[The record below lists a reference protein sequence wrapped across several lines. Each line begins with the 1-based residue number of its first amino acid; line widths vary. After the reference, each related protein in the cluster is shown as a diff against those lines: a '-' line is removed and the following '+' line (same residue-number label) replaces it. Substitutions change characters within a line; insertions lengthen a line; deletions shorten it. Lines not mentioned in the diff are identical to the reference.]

1 VKQTPGKPCTGVN
14 FSQGVSDLAAITS
27 VNNAGSWDWSER
39 EVRHHLVFMD
49 PCRQRGPLIGS
60 EQRLISSSIAAARGR
75 FPISSACW
83 PENLA
88 MDKLF
93 WR

>member
-1 VKQTPGKPCTGVN
+1 MKQTPGWPSTGVN

-39 EVRHHLVFMD
+39 EVRRHLVFMD
-49 PCRQRGPLIGS
+49 RCRQRGPLIGS

-83 PENLA
+83 PENL

>member
-1 VKQTPGKPCTGVN
+1 
-14 FSQGVSDLAAITS
+14 LAAITS

-39 EVRHHLVFMD
+39 EVRRQLVFVD
-49 PCRQRGPLIGS
+49 PCRQPGPRIGF
-60 EQRLISSSIAAARGR
+60 EQRLISSSIAVA
-75 FPISSACW
+75 SSDCW

-93 WR
+93 WL

>member
-1 VKQTPGKPCTGVN
+1 M
-14 FSQGVSDLAAITS
+14 AAITS

-39 EVRHHLVFMD
+39 EVRRQLVFVD
-49 PCRQRGPLIGS
+49 IAGSQARGLA
-60 EQRLISSSIAAARGR
+60 SSSALSRLQSPLREAVS
-75 FPISSACW
+75 PISSDCW

-93 WR
+93 WL

>member
-1 VKQTPGKPCTGVN
+1 
-14 FSQGVSDLAAITS
+14 LAAITS

-39 EVRHHLVFMD
+39 EVRRQLVFVD
-49 PCRQRGPLIGS
+49 PCRQPGPRIGF
-60 EQRLISSSIAAARGR
+60 EQRLISSSIALGEAVS
-75 FPISSACW
+75 PISSDCW

-93 WR
+93 WL